1 MIKYW
6 GLLRT
11 RAPLV
16 ALICVFAYLAV
27 VPLSAQP
34 SPRPYP
40 VLSSFPAR
48 YFPYCTSESFPDI
61 LVPGRPV
68 AWNITVRPCGY
79 NAVSVFRMK
88 VTPFPGF
95 EPSMRRNV
103 YGSIGRIG
111 LGDMNFTPGYA
122 FFPQVLNGTSRQALF
137 NATVT
142 SSTPA
147 GYYQHDTVFDY
158 NGPNGIPKESNVTQ
172 TVKVSTIASPMSLKM
187 TATLFGSFSFGVSL
201 LDANGGPIP
210 NALIEACTLRTAY
223 SSTVTTYLGSVDSQ
237 PTDIQG
243 NAEFP
248 MDEFNGLSQ
257 IVVMYSLAR
266 TPCGGGVGQTSTF
279 IGKNVTIPPEPLA
292 VPAYLVAAA
301 SIIVPFYAVEVTGVG
316 LFIVRKKA
324 LGYNELAKISLAE
337 LSKLLVVSGGVAGLI
352 ISLAA
357 NPFPLSTTCP
367 SCYPVPFASAVAGAL
382 LSMFGGLLI
391 QLRAYL
397 RSIGIAK
404 VKITETIGGALA
416 VIAGLTPIGGSL
428 WFVDPL
434 GPYWGWLL
442 SWVIVVII
450 GGILGARALI
460 RFALRKWGPKL
471 PFYLGGI
478 GGFLALGEFWS
489 LIIGIGSNS
498 AGGHY
503 SPPAPFQDLF
513 LMSVLGCAI
522 ASLLAA
528 LITKIAVRLGS
539 IVLLLLGNFVLAV
552 AVLFAVTQPGSQ
564 LPSEGLQSLI
574 FWLEFEAWTFLLI
587 TGGFFGLAL

>member
-1 MIKYW
+1 M
-6 GLLRT
+6 
-11 RAPLV
+11 V
-16 ALICVFAYLAV
+16 LICVFAYLAV

-61 LVPGRPV
+61 LVPGRGV
-68 AWNITVRPCGY
+68 EWNVTVRPCGY
-79 NAVSVFRMK
+79 NAVSVFGMK

-95 EPSMRRNV
+95 EPSVRRVV

-142 SSTPA
+142 PSTPA

-158 NGPNGIPKESNVTQ
+158 NGPDGVPRESNVTQ
-172 TVKVSTIASPMSLKM
+172 TVKVSTIASPISLKM

-201 LDANGGPIP
+201 LDANGGPIA

-248 MDEFNGLSQ
+248 MDEFKGLSQ

-266 TPCGGGVGQTSTF
+266 TPCGGDVGQTSTY
-279 IGKNVTIPPEPLA
+279 IGRSVTIPPEPLA
-292 VPAYLVAAA
+292 VPAYVAAAA
-301 SIIVPFYAVEVTGVG
+301 SIIVPFYAVEVIGVG
-316 LFIVRKKA
+316 LFIVRKKS
-324 LGYNELAKISLAE
+324 LGYNELARISLTE

-352 ISLAA
+352 ISLSA

-382 LSMFGGLLI
+382 LSIFGGLLI
-391 QLRAYL
+391 QLRGYL
-397 RSIGIAK
+397 RFIGIARI
-404 VKITETIGGALA
+404 KITETIGGALA

-428 WFVDPL
+428 WFVDPF
-434 GPYWGWLL
+434 GPNWGWLL
-442 SWVIVVII
+442 SWVIVVLI
-450 GGILGARALI
+450 GGILGARAFI
-460 RFALRKWGPKL
+460 RSVLRKWGPRL

-478 GGFLALGEFWS
+478 GGFLALGEFWF
-489 LIIGIGSNS
+489 LIIRIGSNS

-513 LMSVLGCAI
+513 LLSVLGSSI

-528 LITKIAVRLGS
+528 LITKKAVRLGS
-539 IVLLLLGNFVLAV
+539 IVLLLLGNFALAV
-552 AVLFAVTQPGSQ
+552 AVLFAVNQPGSQ

-574 FWLEFEAWTFLLI
+574 FWLESEAWTFLLMA
-587 TGGFFGLAL
+587 GGFVGLASNHQMTSRQVSKPAV